1 MPTHGLCY
9 ISVRGNGTGTYTISD
24 LSSDFPPHYHKTPNG
39 HTLPV
44 ATAPPV
50 ELGAV
55 EEAFA
60 AAKRERIPPPLKPY
74 DFLPDLMA
82 KTEEGGYK
90 PREGLKPL
98 HISQPEGVSFKL
110 DGHVLEWQGW
120 KMHVGETPAGACGG
134 CIVDARS

>member
-1 MPTHGLCY
+1 MPM
-9 ISVRGNGTGTYTISD
+9 RGFCCMLVSPQGSGSFTISD
-24 LSSDFPPHYHKTPNG
+24 LFLDFPPHYNKIQNG
-39 HTLPV
+39 HALPV
-44 ATAPPV
+44 VTNAPV
-50 ELGAV
+50 GFGSV
-55 EEAFA
+55 EEAFSA
-60 AAKRERIPPPLKPY
+60 ANRERIPPPLKPY

-120 KMHVGETPAGACGG
+120 KMHVGESPTGLRAES
-134 CIVDARS
+134 IVDARS

>member
-1 MPTHGLCY
+1 MLVSDH
-9 ISVRGNGTGTYTISD
+9 GTGTNAINDTS
-24 LSSDFPPHYHKTPNG
+24 LEFPPHYNKTPNG

-44 ATAPPV
+44 ATTAPPAG
-50 ELGAV
+50 LGTV
-55 EEAFA
+55 EEAFS
-60 AAKRERIPPPLKPY
+60 AAKRERIPPPLRPY

-120 KMHVGETPAGACGG
+120 KMHVGETPAGC
-134 CIVDARS
+134 VQS